1 MRRRKVKGGILVL
14 IGYILSPLSWWND
27 LFVNIPISYVAASI
41 ISYFYPDIFTAAFVA
56 AYLATN
62 VLGFVLMHIGAEE
75 IVLYENVKPNHRSLL
90 KYIAVAVLYTFLI
103 VGLAE
108 LGLVEPMHEVLP

>member
-1 MRRRKVKGGILVL
+1 MKRRKVKGGILVL

-41 ISYFYPDIFTAAFVA
+41 VSYFYPDLFTASFVA

-62 VLGFVLMHIGAEE
+62 VLGFILMHLGAEE
-75 IVLYENVKPNHRSLL
+75 MLSSEKLGRGGLL
-90 KYIAVAVLYTFLI
+90 KYIVVAVLYTFLI

-108 LGLVEPMHEVLP
+108 LGLVEPIHEAIP

>member
-56 AYLATN
+56 AYLTTN
-62 VLGFVLMHIGAEE
+62 ILGFVLMHVGAEE
-75 IVLYENVKPNHRSLL
+75 IVSSSGKNGWKGLL
-90 KYIAVAVLYTFLI
+90 KYVTVALVYTFLI
-103 VGLAE
+103 VALAE
-108 LGLVEPMHEVLP
+108 LGIVEPFHKALP

>member
-27 LFVNIPISYVAASI
+27 LFVNIPISYVVASI
-41 ISYFYPDIFTAAFVA
+41 VSYFYPGIFTAAFVA

-62 VLGFVLMHIGAEE
+62 VLGFVLMHLGAEE
-75 IVLYENVKPNHRSLL
+75 IVSSGGKRSRGGLV
-90 KYIAVAVLYTFLI
+90 KYIVVAVVYTFLI
-103 VGLAE
+103 VALAE
-108 LGLVEPMHEVLP
+108 LGIVEPIHEVLP

>member
-1 MRRRKVKGGILVL
+1 MRRRRVKGGVLVL

-41 ISYFYPDIFTAAFVA
+41 VSYFYPGIFTAAFVA

-62 VLGFVLMHIGAEE
+62 VLGFVLMHVGAEE
-75 IVLYENVKPNHRSLL
+75 MLSSEKPSRGSLA
-90 KYIAVAVLYTFLI
+90 KYIVVAFAYTFLI
-103 VGLAE
+103 IALAE
-108 LGLVEPMHEVLP
+108 LGVVEPLHEALP